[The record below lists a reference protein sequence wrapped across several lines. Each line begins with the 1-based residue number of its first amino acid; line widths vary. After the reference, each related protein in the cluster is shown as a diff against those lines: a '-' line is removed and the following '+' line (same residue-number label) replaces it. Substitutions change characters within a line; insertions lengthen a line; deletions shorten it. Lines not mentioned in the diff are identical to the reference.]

1 MVRLDAYRANGPIN
15 TPAAPAKPGVQAGKT
30 EGKSGFAEVLVDS
43 IKDAS
48 AAEAQAEKVSAE
60 MVAGKADIHEAMIAQ
75 EKAGIALRFAVTL
88 KNRAVEA
95 YREIMNTQI

>member
-1 MVRLDAYRANGPIN
+1 MARIDAYRSNPIA
-15 TPAAPAKPGVQAGKT
+15 TPSTPIAPKPA
-30 EGKSGFAEVLVDS
+30 EKSGFGEVLLDS
-43 IKDAS
+43 MKAASNAEIK
-48 AAEAQAEKVSAE
+48 AEETTTA
-60 MVAGKADIHEAMIAQ
+60 MVEGKADIHEAMIAQ